1 MKIKRFIGNTTQ
13 EAMYKLKKELGPEAI
28 ILHTR
33 TIKQPGFLGI
43 FKKNLVEV
51 VAAVEE
57 NNKTYTRN
65 AERLENSF
73 NNNINN
79 SRIES
84 SINMKNDLEIEI
96 NKIKSMME
104 SVVNTLDIGKSQLP
118 DKLSKYLRLLTS
130 NGVKEEIAFEILNKI
145 NDQINVSNKDNKTIY
160 EIIAYNIK
168 EYLGEP
174 APINH
179 DGKQKII
186 FFVGPTGVGKTTTL
200 AKIAAYFSL
209 EKNYSIGMIT
219 SDTYRI
225 AAVEQLKI
233 YAEIMKIPLKVV
245 YEIKDFYKSLSNFRE
260 EDLILVDTAGR
271 NHKNIEQM
279 NEIKEL
285 IESVNNK
292 EVHLVINAATDMKT
306 INDIFEKYSFIDD
319 CKVIFTKIDE
329 ADNLGNVL
337 NAKYYFN
344 NKISYLTNGQNVPDD
359 IEVPDMEKL
368 SRKLI
373 GELKDV

>member
-43 FKKNLVEV
+43 FKKNLIEV

-57 NNKTYTRN
+57 TTK
-65 AERLENSF
+65 ESF
-73 NNNINN
+73 KYVEKANN
-79 SRIES
+79 SS
-84 SINMKNDLEIEI
+84 NKNTNISKTDSPVYKQDNLEMEI
-96 NKIKSMME
+96 NKIKNMME
-104 SVVNTLDIGKSQLP
+104 TVVNNLDIKPPQLQE
-118 DKLSKYLRLLTS
+118 KLSRYLNILTS
-130 NGVKEEIAFEILNKI
+130 NGVNEEIAFEILSKI
-145 NDQINVSNKDNKTIY
+145 NEQINLDKKDSETVNEIVIY
-160 EIIAYNIK
+160 NLK

-174 APINH
+174 SPINY

-209 EKNYSIGMIT
+209 EKNYSVGLIT

-233 YAEIMKIPLKVV
+233 YAEIMKIPLKVA

-260 EDLILVDTAGR
+260 EDIILVDTAGR
-271 NHKNIEQM
+271 NHKSIEQM
-279 NEIKEL
+279 NELKEL

-292 EVHLVINAATDMKT
+292 EVHLVINSSTDFNT
-306 INDIFEKYSFIDD
+306 IRNIFNEYSFIDD
-319 CKVIFTKIDE
+319 YKVIFTKTDE
-329 ADNLGNVL
+329 ADKLGNIL
-337 NAKYYFN
+337 NIKYYFN

-359 IEVPDMEKL
+359 IEIPDMDKL
-368 SRKLI
+368 CKKLI
-373 GELKDV
+373 GE